1 MQSAKVCFI
10 GGGNMARALIG
21 GLRSSVGSGLA
32 ITVAEPDPDKR
43 DQLAAQFG
51 VTATADNAEAVC
63 GAQIVVLAVK
73 PQRMHEVASALAPAL
88 KADQLV
94 VSVAAGIRVAALSDW
109 LGGHDAVVRAMPNTP
124 SLIGCGAAGLF
135 ASPDV
140 RDGQRSEAESLM
152 RAVGTVQWVE
162 REELMDSVTAL
173 SGSGPAY
180 LFLVMEA
187 MQDAGKRMGLDA
199 AAARLL
205 TLETVF
211 GAARLAMESSD
222 PPEILRARVTS
233 PGGTTEQGIAALE
246 EAGLR
251 EAFVKATEAA
261 RARSR
266 ALAEQLEND

>member
-1 MQSAKVCFI
+1 MQSGKICFI

-21 GLRSSVGSGLA
+21 GLRSSVGSGLS

-43 DQLAAQFG
+43 SQLAAQFA
-51 VTATADNAEAVC
+51 VTAVEDNAEAVT

-73 PQRMHEVASALAPAL
+73 PQIMHAVASALAPAL
-88 KADQLV
+88 TSDQLV
-94 VSVAAGIRVAALSDW
+94 VSVAAGIRVAALVEW
-109 LGGHDAVVRAMPNTP
+109 LGGHGAVVRAMPNTP
-124 SLIGCGAAGLF
+124 SLIGCGAAGLYS
-135 ASPDV
+135 APGVD
-140 RDGQRSEAESLM
+140 DAQRSEAESLM

-162 REELMDSVTAL
+162 DEVLMDSVTAL

-187 MQDAGKRMGLDA
+187 MQAAGERLGLDA

-222 PPEILRARVTS
+222 PPDILRARVTS
-233 PGGTTEQGIAALE
+233 PGGTTERGIAALE

-251 EAFVKATEAA
+251 EAFVQATEAA

-266 ALAEQLEND
+266 ELAEQLEND